1 MIAELRFIV
10 PAAIF
15 ILVLILAR
23 VLWPEPALQ
32 GSQSPW
38 LFQLAL
44 AALAGLLGW
53 VALWAAEHF
62 LAIHFLAGGPKES
75 PAAESS
81 WWTSLA
87 YFIAMVLGMMA
98 QAIWHAIDK
107 RTAGK
112 PPVFDKWEFV
122 KPALVAPIVFIA
134 VYNNVTQAQITVVML
149 LFSFQNGF
157 FWQTVLRK
165 QKA

>member
-1 MIAELRFIV
+1 MIAELRFLV

-15 ILVLILAR
+15 ILVLILERFVWA
-23 VLWPEPALQ
+23 EPVPV
-32 GSQSPW
+32 GSRFPW
-38 LFQLAL
+38 LLQLAL

-53 VALWAAEHF
+53 AALSAAEHF
-62 LAIHFLAGGPKES
+62 LAIHFLAGGPKGNE
-75 PAAESS
+75 AAEGS
-81 WWTSLA
+81 WWTSVA
-87 YFIAMVLGMMA
+87 YFIAMVVGMMA
-98 QAIWHAIDK
+98 QAVWHAIDK
-107 RTAGK
+107 KTAGK

-122 KPALVAPIVFIA
+122 KPALVAPIVFIT
-134 VYNNVTQAQITVVML
+134 VYNNVTQTQITVVML